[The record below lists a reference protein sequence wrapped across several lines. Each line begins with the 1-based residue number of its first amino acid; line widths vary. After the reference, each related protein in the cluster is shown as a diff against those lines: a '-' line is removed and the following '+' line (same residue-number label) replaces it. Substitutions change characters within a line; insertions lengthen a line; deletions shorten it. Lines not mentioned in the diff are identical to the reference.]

1 MARYLRNLTNY
12 RYVEATF
19 LLILLVF
26 QKKADFQQ
34 YAVISPLIC
43 KQILNAVA
51 SYFVVETLMEM
62 PFSFRVK
69 MGQRE
74 IEISGTREEVMKT
87 IEELPQL
94 MEAISKTFDS
104 TKTEK
109 ETEQPAGSTYPSV
122 SASGCSEAVLQ
133 LLSSEGGRQP
143 RTLTELGEALKA
155 NAVYYPSTT
164 VSGVLAWLV
173 RKNKIKRWKTD
184 KGYVYVLAGGRSEN
198 G

>member
-1 MARYLRNLTNY
+1 
-12 RYVEATF
+12 
-19 LLILLVF
+19 
-26 QKKADFQQ
+26 
-34 YAVISPLIC
+34 
-43 KQILNAVA
+43 
-51 SYFVVETLMEM
+51 MEM

-74 IEISGTREEVMKT
+74 IEISGTREEVMKA

-94 MEAISKTFDS
+94 METVSKAFES
-104 TKTEK
+104 TKTAK
-109 ETEQPAGSTYPSV
+109 ETEQPVDSVYPSV

-133 LLSSEGGRQP
+133 LLASDWGKQP
-143 RTLTELGEALKA
+143 RSLPELGEALKA

-164 VSGVLAWLV
+164 VSGVLAWLL

>member
-1 MARYLRNLTNY
+1 L
-12 RYVEATF
+12 
-19 LLILLVF
+19 
-26 QKKADFQQ
+26 
-34 YAVISPLIC
+34 C
-43 KQILNAVA
+43 KQILKAAA
-51 SYFVVETLMEM
+51 SYLVVECLVEM

-69 MGQRE
+69 MGQQE

-87 IEELPQL
+87 VEELPQL
-94 MEAISKTFDS
+94 MELVSKAFDS
-104 TKTEK
+104 TRNKE
-109 ETEQPAGSTYPSV
+109 ETEQTVSSAYPSV

-133 LLSSEGGRQP
+133 LLASDWGKQP
-143 RTLTELGEALKA
+143 RSLPELGEALKA

>member
-1 MARYLRNLTNY
+1 
-12 RYVEATF
+12 
-19 LLILLVF
+19 
-26 QKKADFQQ
+26 
-34 YAVISPLIC
+34 
-43 KQILNAVA
+43 
-51 SYFVVETLMEM
+51 MEM

-69 MGQRE
+69 MGQME

-94 MEAISKTFDS
+94 MGTVSKAFKS
-104 TKTEK
+104 TKTGE
-109 ETEQPAGSTYPSV
+109 EQSQSDSSAYPQV

-133 LLSSEGGRQP
+133 LLTSDWGKQP
-143 RTLTELGEALKA
+143 RSLPELGEALKA

-184 KGYVYVLAGGRSEN
+184 KGYVYVLAGGKREN

>member
-1 MARYLRNLTNY
+1 
-12 RYVEATF
+12 
-19 LLILLVF
+19 
-26 QKKADFQQ
+26 
-34 YAVISPLIC
+34 
-43 KQILNAVA
+43 
-51 SYFVVETLMEM
+51 MEM

-69 MGQRE
+69 MGQME

-87 IEELPQL
+87 VEELPQL
-94 MEAISKTFDS
+94 METVSKAFES
-104 TKTEK
+104 TKKGE
-109 ETEQPAGSTYPSV
+109 ETEQPAGSAYPSV

-133 LLSSEGGRQP
+133 LLKSDWGRQP
-143 RTLTELGEALKA
+143 RSLPELGEALKA

-184 KGYVYVLAGGRSEN
+184 KGYVYVLAGGKQKN

>member
-1 MARYLRNLTNY
+1 
-12 RYVEATF
+12 
-19 LLILLVF
+19 
-26 QKKADFQQ
+26 
-34 YAVISPLIC
+34 
-43 KQILNAVA
+43 
-51 SYFVVETLMEM
+51 MEM

-74 IEISGTREEVMKT
+74 IEISGTREEVMKA

-94 MEAISKTFDS
+94 METVSKAFES
-104 TKTEK
+104 TKNK
-109 ETEQPAGSTYPSV
+109 ETTQTVSSVYPSI

-133 LLSSEGGRQP
+133 LLASDWGKQP
-143 RTLTELGEALKA
+143 RSLPELGEALKA

>member
-1 MARYLRNLTNY
+1 
-12 RYVEATF
+12 
-19 LLILLVF
+19 
-26 QKKADFQQ
+26 
-34 YAVISPLIC
+34 
-43 KQILNAVA
+43 
-51 SYFVVETLMEM
+51 MEM

-69 MGQRE
+69 MGQME

-94 MEAISKTFDS
+94 METVSKAFKLTKKGEETSQSASSVFPSISS
-104 TKTEK
+104 
-109 ETEQPAGSTYPSV
+109 
-122 SASGCSEAVLQ
+122 SGCSEAVLQ
-133 LLSSEGGRQP
+133 LLASDWGRQP
-143 RTLTELGEALKA
+143 RGLTELGEALKA

-164 VSGVLAWLV
+164 LSGVLSWLV

>member
-1 MARYLRNLTNY
+1 M
-12 RYVEATF
+12 
-19 LLILLVF
+19 
-26 QKKADFQQ
+26 
-34 YAVISPLIC
+34 
-43 KQILNAVA
+43 
-51 SYFVVETLMEM
+51 VV

-87 IEELPQL
+87 VEQLPQL
-94 MEAISKTFDS
+94 METVSQAFES
-104 TKTEK
+104 TKTAK
-109 ETEQPAGSTYPSV
+109 ENNQSTDSAYPSV

-133 LLSSEGGRQP
+133 LLASDWGKQP
-143 RTLTELGEALKA
+143 RSLPELGEALKA

-184 KGYVYVLAGGRSEN
+184 KGYVYVLAGGRN
-198 G
+198 DG